1 MHPKGCLQQ
10 DSLPSKLQATLAD
23 TFPGVFLLTDD
34 RRCSGGLEM
43 RRTLR
48 VQHAWECV
56 CTVCFLHCKAQKR
69 RNVDTGYWS
78 KSCPGT
84 LEAQEEVLTR
94 VLSLLADPLSVLAGC
109 WWAAGGEEGDPGH
122 YPVAPGAPRAAVTGS
137 VPLWSAAVRASRDR
151 EDLAGKSCGNN
162 VRHDIPEVRS
172 VCGTDFLLA
181 GDEYLLIGLLF
192 SLPHSVKGP
201 ELINMYVGQS
211 EENVRNGEDV
221 HPAPARGEMGLFCCA
236 AGKEVVLKP
245 PFPTPTHSSQQGLE
259 PSCLLQCLAA
269 TSPPALSAPA
279 APVPGVPDGTA
290 APQRH
295 S

>member
-1 MHPKGCLQQ
+1 MCLY
-10 DSLPSKLQATLAD
+10 SLFSPLQSSEEEK
-23 TFPGVFLLTDD
+23 
-34 RRCSGGLEM
+34 C
-43 RRTLR
+43 
-48 VQHAWECV
+48 
-56 CTVCFLHCKAQKR
+56 
-69 RNVDTGYWS
+69 GYWS

-84 LEAQEEVLTR
+84 LGAQEEVLTR
-94 VLSLLADPLSVLAGC
+94 VLPLLADPLSVLAGC

-181 GDEYLLIGLLF
+181 GDGYPLTGLLF

-221 HPAPARGEMGLFCCA
+221 HPAPARGEMGLFCRA

-259 PSCLLQCLAA
+259 PSSLLQCLAA
-269 TSPPALSAPA
+269 ASRPALSAPA

-290 APQRH
+290 APQRP